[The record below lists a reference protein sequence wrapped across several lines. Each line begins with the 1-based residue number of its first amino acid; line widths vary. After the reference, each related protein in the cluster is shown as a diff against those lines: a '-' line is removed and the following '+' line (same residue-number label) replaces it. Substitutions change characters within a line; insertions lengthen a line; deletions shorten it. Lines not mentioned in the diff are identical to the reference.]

1 MKPVSIEYVRAE
13 RWRTVWG
20 IALFVVLA
28 TVGATGW
35 QWLQRSGDARELDG
49 SIAELK
55 AQIQRAQTPVPAV
68 VDPRQASTEQAIRLL
83 RADYNKV
90 FAAIENLKE
99 PGARLRSMTLEVSSN
114 TLRLEYDLESVVK
127 ASAVTEALN
136 GGYDGRPWKL
146 ESVSAIGGPA
156 IAGAAQAAHG
166 GLFRGVWV
174 VRIDSL

>member
-1 MKPVSIEYVRAE
+1 MKPVFVEYARAE

-28 TVGATGW
+28 TIGAAGW
-35 QWLQRSGDARELDG
+35 QWLQRNGEVREID
-49 SIAELK
+49 SRIAEIK
-55 AQIQRAQTPVPAV
+55 AQVQRAQTPVPAV
-68 VDPRQASTEQAIRLL
+68 VDPRQASTEQAIRFL

-90 FAAIENLKE
+90 FAAIENLKV
-99 PGARLRSMTLEVSSN
+99 PGARLRSMTLEVISN
-114 TLRLEYDLESVVK
+114 TLRLEYGLDSVVK
-127 ASAVTEALN
+127 ASVVTGTLN
-136 GGYDGRPWKL
+136 EGHEQRPWKL